1 MNFGLLLAI
10 CIGYVIGT
18 LPTAWIVMRR
28 ARGVD
33 IRTVGSGNV
42 GARNTYEVSGSRTL
56 GIIVML
62 IDAGKGVLAVAVA
75 QLMFEQ
81 WYLASGMAA
90 AACVAGHNY
99 NPWLGFKGG
108 RGLATAAGAWLW
120 LSPLAVVLW
129 GLMYLTGYY
138 AIRRDM
144 HVGAMSGTLGLAV
157 LILGTP
163 DRVLRETSLA
173 MVGDPFDVKVAIL
186 AGCFFIF
193 LRHIEPIRAVIAA
206 AAQEPDDD
214 QE

>member
-10 CIGYVIGT
+10 GLGFLIGT
-18 LPTAWIVMRR
+18 LPTAWIVMRK
-28 ARGVD
+28 ARGID

-42 GARNTYEVSGSRTL
+42 GARNTYDVSGSRSL
-56 GIIVML
+56 GILVML
-62 IDAGKGVLAVAVA
+62 IDAGKGVLAVALT
-75 QLMFEQ
+75 QLMFDQ

-120 LSPLAVVLW
+120 LSPLSVVLW

-138 AIRRDM
+138 VIRRDM
-144 HVGAMSGTLGLAV
+144 HVGAMTGTLGLAV

-163 DRVLRETSLA
+163 DRVLRVTSLA
-173 MVGDPFDVKVAIL
+173 MVGDPFDVKISVL
-186 AGCFFIF
+186 FGCLFIF
-193 LRHIEPIRAVIAA
+193 LRHVAPIRAVIAA
-206 AAQEPDDD
+206 AAAEPDDD
-214 QE
+214 QD